1 MDESLR
7 WTEKFALLENIGVG
21 VKKHQGRKKKFDE
34 DIDCML
40 KL

>member
-7 WTEKFALLENIGVG
+7 WTEKFALLENIG